1 MVLAGLTVVTV
12 LSSAGRIL
20 AAAKHA
26 VTPAMDQVR
35 WGQVGRGQS
44 DQPVGVFGGGGTA
57 AVRESLAEGGAA
69 PGPGAPSTAPT
80 RAAPRR
86 QNSRDVDLHS
96 GEAGHPSGAPGAH
109 LSSVVPVPFV
119 QRGHGPGGG
128 QRAGDGDAQPRDSTD
143 PIPQVAGGVQH
154 HVWLGGSSSASL
166 PLVILRLQSCGVV
179 VVTAVSCRL
188 AVSGVPA
195 H

>member
-1 MVLAGLTVVTV
+1 MTVITV
-12 LSSAGRIL
+12 LSSAWRIL

-26 VTPAMDQVR
+26 VAPAMDQVR

-44 DQPVGVFGGGGTA
+44 DQPGGVFGGGGTA

-109 LSSVVPVPFV
+109 LSSVVPVPLV

-154 HVWLGGSSSASL
+154 HVWPSL
-166 PLVILRLQSCGVV
+166 PLVILRLQSRDV

-188 AVSGVPA
+188 PGLSALALTGVPA
-195 H
+195 D